1 MYEGKLKKA
10 ADLAVDELI
19 EFFQQR
25 AKGQKITSDDYAA
38 VKVAIGTVGNAVR
51 DKQTETNRAA
61 IDLARHRLTNVVGEG
76 VALLPPG
83 A

>member
-19 EFFQQR
+19 EFFKSR
-25 AKGQKITSDDYAA
+25 AKGAPITSQDFAA
-38 VKVAIGTVGNAVR
+38 VKIAIGTVGNAVR

-61 IDLARHRLTNVVGEG
+61 IDLARQRFGAAYDEVQ
-76 VALLPPG
+76 LLSSG
-83 A
+83 NK